1 MKDDITKLPYGN
13 RTARQTIVPSRRDAD
28 PFVDGPPSKRPR
40 TAYSSYAI
48 PNTATGPRGHRVSQR
63 ANNKPVS
70 RTMHPSNMEV
80 NVIDDDEDIGVHIN
94 RQEEPISSPDPLRL
108 DSNPMKSS
116 FFPDISRASHS
127 GVHPFDADN
136 HSTLGRPHIKE
147 SGVVQQLRV
156 RDLERKRKHEINEV
170 PDSESDGIEE
180 FGDDV
185 KASSSKQGQSTMQQ
199 RNQGVRSRI
208 NFFETKKVPHMDLA
222 SMNRPRQNR
231 SIAGSMKSKS
241 NVPQRPEKSKLVK
254 PIFITGHDQ

>member
-1 MKDDITKLPYGN
+1 
-13 RTARQTIVPSRRDAD
+13 
-28 PFVDGPPSKRPR
+28 
-40 TAYSSYAI
+40 
-48 PNTATGPRGHRVSQR
+48 
-63 ANNKPVS
+63 
-70 RTMHPSNMEV
+70 MEV

-108 DSNPMKSS
+108 GSNPMKSS
-116 FFPDISRASHS
+116 IVPDINRASHS

-147 SGVVQQLRV
+147 SNVVQQLRV

-185 KASSSKQGQSTMQQ
+185 KASSSKQRQSTTQQ
-199 RNQGVRSRI
+199 RNQGVRSKI
-208 NFFETKKVPHMDLA
+208 NFFETKKVPHMDFSSSA
-222 SMNRPRQNR
+222 KRPRQNR

>member
-1 MKDDITKLPYGN
+1 M
-13 RTARQTIVPSRRDAD
+13 
-28 PFVDGPPSKRPR
+28 DGPPSKRPR
-40 TAYSSYAI
+40 TEAYSSYAI

-70 RTMHPSNMEV
+70 RTMHPSNVEV

-108 DSNPMKSS
+108 GSNPMKSTS
-116 FFPDISRASHS
+116 FADGIRGSHS

-136 HSTLGRPHIKE
+136 HSTLGPPHIKE
-147 SGVVQQLRV
+147 SDPVRQLRLNG
-156 RDLERKRKHEINEV
+156 LERKRKSEINEI

-185 KASSSKQGQSTMQQ
+185 RASSSKQGQSSTQQ
-199 RNQGVRSRI
+199 RNQSVRSKI
-208 NFFETKKVPHMDLA
+208 NFYETQKKVPHVDLA
-222 SMNRPRQNR
+222 SVNKPRQNR

-254 PIFITGHDQ
+254 LILITGHDRCTDIYICRMDYILRST